1 MAIMIQSLSIL
12 IPVHDSKCYAL
23 VEKLHDLAT
32 QLEGLK
38 YEIIVADD
46 GSRDQVSI
54 ISNLRINE
62 LDHCRYIRR
71 KENVGRA
78 KIRNFLADEA
88 QYDWLLFLD
97 CDVKIVSDDFLLNYL
112 NPQADVVSGRT
123 KIIPSLDRQNLRSKY
138 ETQWADSHKVED
150 LNKRPYEQFL
160 TTNFLCRRTVFD
172 VCRFDERFTTYGF
185 EDLAFGIALQRNGIS
200 IVHIANPVGLYEF
213 ETNERYMQK
222 VEESL
227 RTLHHFRDE
236 LRGYSQ
242 VQNVEEAC
250 GHWHIAW
257 LLRLWHRLFG
267 SLIRRIL
274 IKHCPC
280 LLLLNIYKVGYY
292 AAIRK

>member
-1 MAIMIQSLSIL
+1 MIKSLSIL

-23 VEKLHDLAT
+23 VEKLHGLAG
-32 QLEGLK
+32 QVEGLE
-38 YEIIVADD
+38 YEILVADD

-54 ISNLRINE
+54 ISNLRIGE

-71 KENVGRA
+71 RENVGRA

-97 CDVKIVSDDFLLNYL
+97 CDVRIVSDDFLLNYL
-112 NPQADVVSGRT
+112 TPQADVVSGRT
-123 KIIPSLDRQNLRSKY
+123 KIIPSPDRQNLRSKY

-150 LNKRPYEQFL
+150 FNKRPYEHFV
-160 TTNFLCRRTVFD
+160 TANFLCRRTVFD

-200 IVHIANPVGLYEF
+200 IVHIANPVGIYKF
-213 ETNERYMQK
+213 ETNERYIYK

-227 RTLHHFRDE
+227 RTLHHFREE

-242 VQNVEEAC
+242 VQTVVETC
-250 GHWHIAW
+250 GRWHATW
-257 LLRLWHRLFG
+257 LLRLWHKSFG
-267 SLIRRIL
+267 SLIRSIL
-274 IKHCPC
+274 TKHYPS
-280 LLLLNIYKVGYY
+280 LLLLNIYKVEYY
-292 AAIRK
+292 AAIM